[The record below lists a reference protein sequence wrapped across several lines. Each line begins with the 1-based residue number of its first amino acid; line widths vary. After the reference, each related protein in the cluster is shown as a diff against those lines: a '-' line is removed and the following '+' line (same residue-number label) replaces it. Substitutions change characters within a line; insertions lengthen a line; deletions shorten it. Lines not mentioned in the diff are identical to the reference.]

1 MMATLY
7 RLQSSTQSS
16 SSAPR
21 SLRGRLLSSLAEIA
35 AVLGA
40 WRRCHRYRHELERL
54 MKSGPH
60 LIEDIGL
67 SRKNAEREAAKPFWR
82 Q

>member
-1 MMATLY
+1 MMATLC
-7 RLQSSTQSS
+7 RLQSSSQSS
-16 SSAPR
+16 SSAER

-40 WRRCHRYRHELERL
+40 WRRCCRYRRELERL
-54 MKSGPH
+54 MRSGPH

-67 SRKNAEREAAKPFWR
+67 SRKHAEREAAKPFWR